1 MNDINL
7 FISLGAGFLSF
18 LSPCCLPLY
27 PAFLSY
33 ITGMSVGSIKNNAVL
48 LQKTSVL
55 HTIFFLIGFSSIF
68 FALAFSTSLIG
79 TLFEEHME
87 LLRKAGSIV
96 IIVFGLFILEIIRP
110 KFLMKERRI
119 TFRERPAGFFGS
131 FLIGISFAAGWTPC
145 SGPIIGAVLY
155 LASTNPAS
163 SILYMFAYILGFAI
177 PFLLLSFF
185 IGSTPVIQRYSRLF
199 MRIGGVFMIIMGI
212 VLYFNGLNVIIRA
225 LSPIFV
231 GFILDTGFAF
241 IL

>member
-1 MNDINL
+1 MSDINL

-33 ITGMSVGSIKNNAVL
+33 ITGMSVDSIKNNAVL
-48 LQKTSVL
+48 RHKNSLL
-55 HTIFFLIGFSSIF
+55 HTIFFLLGFSTIF

-79 TLFEEHME
+79 TLFGEYME
-87 LLRKAGSIV
+87 FLRKAGSI
-96 IIVFGLFILEIIRP
+96 IIILFGLIILEIIRP

-119 TFRERPAGFFGS
+119 SFRERPAGFFGS

-163 SILYMFAYILGFAI
+163 SILYMSAYILGFAI

-185 IGSTPVIQRYSRLF
+185 IGSTPLIRRYSRSF

-212 VLYFNGLNVIIRA
+212 ILYFNGLNVIIRV
-225 LSPIFV
+225 LSPIFG
-231 GFILDTGFAF
+231 GFRGF
-241 IL
+241 